1 MKTSSEQRPAA
12 LLPLGDGNYHYNWNI
27 TEKEAPAAGM
37 NGENNAETRT
47 QFEYDTAF
55 IAGEPTV
62 AKIVNAVVHETYSD
76 EEISLMN
83 AQHQAA
89 SMGLDDEPEGYGNY
103 LAMVVSTRTAAA
115 TAIAELRLAQQTA
128 QETAPQP
135 IVTETSEVEE
145 ETSEA
150 EEESSEAE
158 EESISQEQVGSVE
171 EVLGDLVGQQ

>member
-1 MKTSSEQRPAA
+1 M
-12 LLPLGDGNYHYNWNI
+12 PLGDGNYHYNWNI

-103 LAMVVSTRTAAA
+103 LTMVVSTRTAAA
-115 TAIAELRLAQQTA
+115 TAIAELRQAQQA
-128 QETAPQP
+128 AEETVPQP

-150 EEESSEAE
+150 EEES
-158 EESISQEQVGSVE
+158 ISQEQVGSVE
-171 EVLGDLVGQQ
+171 EVFGDLVGQQ

>member
-27 TEKEAPAAGM
+27 TEKKAPAAGM

-103 LAMVVSTRTAAA
+103 LNMVVTTRTAAA
-115 TAIAELRLAQQTA
+115 TIIAELRQAQQAAGEAT
-128 QETAPQP
+128 PQP
-135 IVTETSEVEE
+135 IVTETP
-145 ETSEA
+145 EA
-150 EEESSEAE
+150 EV
-158 EESISQEQVGSVE
+158 ESISQEQVGSVE
-171 EVLGDLVGQQ
+171 EVLGDLVGQ